1 MNLEIYQST
10 TQGTATG
17 WLVGRTVTE
26 LSGDALSVPSEV
38 RSARLR
44 RKNGKPLIF
53 SSLDSLVSS
62 EFQLT
67 FFSLNSFYF
76 RDLIFFH
83 FLFYKSFTYSS
94 LYGLLLLEK
103 LCKRQFLPGRSGWLT
118 VFKCVDL
125 PVSPLPCLEET
136 VVSNTPNTEF

>member
-17 WLVGRTVTE
+17 WLVGTVTE

-53 SSLDSLVSS
+53 SSLDSLVCS